1 MIMYDD
7 ACHSSEDR
15 NKREIPKSMVQQ
27 TMKSIYK
34 ECLSAIGACFML
46 CMIPQT
52 AKAQLIINELMQ
64 SNIDCIMDNM
74 NEFPDSWVELYNSG
88 DAAVNLESY
97 KIGISKDASKAWQL
111 PKKEVKAKG
120 YAIIYCDK
128 YATGLH
134 TDFRLESGKGCEVY
148 LFMNDEV
155 VSEISGMKKQPTPN
169 IAYGRKSDGAEQW
182 GYMLSPTPGSTNK
195 GGTSSDILGQPVFS
209 ETGRVLT
216 TNKYIRLKLSVPED
230 SPEGTVIRYTT
241 DGSEPTS
248 SSTLYDG
255 AIGFSDTKVI
265 RAKLFC
271 DGWLSPR
278 STAQSFIYLNREQ
291 TLPVISIT
299 TSNEYFYDEKI
310 GIYSDAKTF
319 DGQENYKHDWR
330 RPVNIEMYETDGAT
344 CVLNQLCETRIQGG
358 QSRTSPLK
366 SLTLYANK
374 RFGEKRFSYE
384 FFPDQRPGQKNFKS
398 IILRNAGNDF
408 DYLYMRDAVIQRT
421 IAANCDI
428 DWQAWRPAIVYI
440 NGIYKGIENIRE
452 RANEDNIFSN
462 YNELE
467 DIDLIENWQ
476 DLKVGTWD
484 NYNAFKTFY
493 TERGHNMDEYAKWMD
508 VEEFITLMAAN
519 LYYCN
524 LDFPGNNI
532 VMWRPRTDDG
542 KWRWIMKDTD
552 FGLGL
557 YGRDV
562 NYNTIEWIYNN
573 GFDSGNAWGN
583 TADATRLFRRLMDD
597 SDFKREFIDHC
608 AIYMG
613 DFMNE
618 RGTRELWD
626 PMYEIIKTE
635 YPIHRRLFNQW
646 WPNYN
651 DELNNAR
658 KWVKER
664 TDFFYNALAKYY
676 KLGPL
681 SNLKI
686 NSVVNADDLAN
697 IDIIVNGIKLS
708 KGKLDGKFFQ
718 DRTLTLSSSTRG
730 SKKVIGW
737 NITINGETT
746 GELEPVYTFKMPKAN
761 DVFVDAI
768 INNAT
773 DGIEN
778 VISGNTDAETYKY
791 IENGNLYI
799 KRNGKTYNANGMV
812 K

>member
-1 MIMYDD
+1 MIIKTKHDE
-7 ACHSSEDR
+7 ACHSVLIYSET
-15 NKREIPKSMVQQ
+15 
-27 TMKSIYK
+27 TMKNIYK
-34 ECLSAIGACFML
+34 ECLSAVGACFML

-52 AKAQLIINELMQ
+52 TKAQLIINELMQ
-64 SNIDCIMDNM
+64 SNIDCIMDDL

-88 DAAVNLESY
+88 DVAVNLENF
-97 KIGISKDASKAWQL
+97 KIGISKDASTAWQL

-120 YAIIYCDK
+120 YAIVYCDK
-128 YATGLH
+128 SATELH
-134 TDFRLESGKGCEVY
+134 TDFRLESGKGCELY
-148 LFMNDEV
+148 LFQNDEV
-155 VSEISGMKKQPTPN
+155 VSEISGMKKQPAPN
-169 IAYGRKSDGAEQW
+169 IAYGRKSDGAEEW
-182 GYMLSPTPGSTNK
+182 GYMLSPTPGSANK
-195 GGTSSDILGQPVFS
+195 GGTSSDILGLPEFS
-209 ETGRVLT
+209 MTGRVLT
-216 TNKYIRLKLSVPED
+216 SDKNIRLKLSVPEG

-248 SSTLYDG
+248 SSILYEG
-255 AIGFSDTKVI
+255 VIGISDTKVI

-319 DGQENYKHDWR
+319 DDQENYKHDWR
-330 RPVNIEMYETDGAT
+330 RPINIEMYETDGTT
-344 CVLNQLCETRIQGG
+344 CVLNQLCETRVQGG

-384 FFPDQRPGQKNFKS
+384 FFPDQRPGQTNFKS
-398 IILRNAGNDF
+398 LILRNAGNDF

-428 DWQAWRPAIVYI
+428 DWQAWRPAIIYI
-440 NGIYKGIENIRE
+440 NGVYKGIENIRE
-452 RANEDNIFSN
+452 RSNEDNIFTN

-476 DLKVGTWD
+476 ELKVGTWD

-493 TERGHNMDEYAKWMD
+493 TEKGHTMAEYAKWMD
-508 VEEFITLMAAN
+508 VEEFITLMATN

-562 NYNTIEWIYNN
+562 KYNTIEWLYNN
-573 GFDSGNAWGN
+573 NYDSNSAWAN

-597 SDFKREFIDHC
+597 PDFNREFIDHC

-618 RGTRELWD
+618 RGTREQWD

-635 YPIHRRLFNQW
+635 YPIHRKLFNQW

-651 DELNNAR
+651 DELNKAR
-658 KWVKER
+658 KWVRER

-676 KLGPL
+676 KLGTP

-686 NSVVNADDLAN
+686 NSVVNADDLAD

-718 DRTLTLSSSTRG
+718 DRALTLSSSARG

-746 GELEPVYTFKMPKAN
+746 SKLEPVYTFKMPKGSN
-761 DVFVDAI
+761 VLIDAI
-768 INNAT
+768 MEDITN
-773 DGIEN
+773 GIEN
-778 VISGNTDAETYKY
+778 VMSGEIDTKTYKY

-799 KRNGKTYNANGMV
+799 NRNGKTYNANGIKM
-812 K
+812 